1 MEMRDKKNQ
10 ESADWLR
17 AFNRRSQ
24 AMKRSIALHTTLLE
38 PEEVLS
44 DKVQQHRSVLVSKA
58 GNSTVS
64 QPLIV
69 T

>member
-17 AFNRRSQ
+17 AFNVRSQ
-24 AMKRSIALHTTLLE
+24 AMKRSITLHTKLPE
-38 PEEVLS
+38 PKEVLS
-44 DKVQQHRSVLVSKA
+44 DKVQQHRSAPLGKA
-58 GNSTVS
+58 VHSTVS
-64 QPLIV
+64 QSLIV